1 MQISPLIYIVYK
13 RYRNVTYSYAHFFL
27 KVLKS
32 RDCKHETET
41 MKNVLGHEV
50 YEYIDIGQ
58 ERHIDRDVLYH
69 MVCEL
74 EL

>member
-1 MQISPLIYIVYK
+1 
-13 RYRNVTYSYAHFFL
+13 
-27 KVLKS
+27 
-32 RDCKHETET
+32 

-74 EL
+74 KL